1 MANAFARERT
11 ALSSEHTRVP
21 MLSLTLTLIQGA
33 AVVVG
38 LACWLM
44 LLPMLPRLWVKDAG
58 LGLGLEGRSEES
70 YVICVRLG
78 GRHERKLR
86 KDERA

>member
-1 MANAFARERT
+1 MANAFAHERT

-38 LACWLM
+38 
-44 LLPMLPRLWVKDAG
+44 
-58 LGLGLEGRSEES
+58 
-70 YVICVRLG
+70 
-78 GRHERKLR
+78 
-86 KDERA
+86 

>member
-1 MANAFARERT
+1 MANAFAHERT

-58 LGLGLEGRSEES
+58 LGLGS
-70 YVICVRLG
+70 
-78 GRHERKLR
+78 
-86 KDERA
+86 